1 MSEPGTR
8 ERSPARGAALVAAVT
23 VLGSVG
29 LTLLHV
35 PSSVLF
41 GALLGGMA
49 HALTSRTPLA
59 LPPWTFRTG
68 QALVGVTIGSLVS
81 LDALSAMGGSLVA
94 ILLVTAG
101 TVALSLAAGRLLA
114 LRPDVSRVTG
124 AFAMIAGGASGVVAI
139 ARDLGADDRVVTVV
153 QYLRVLLVLVMMP
166 LITAVVFH
174 PGHGAGRLATTD
186 SDLLSDLVFVAVS
199 LAVGIALARLV
210 PITTSILL
218 APLAVAAVL
227 ASTGWLGDVDV
238 PVALQWLAYAL
249 IGVQVGLRFTRAS
262 LASITRMLP
271 VVLLLMVG
279 MILATAL
286 MGSLLALLTP
296 VDGLTAYLATTPGG
310 LFAVLATAADAGSDT
325 TYVMAVQLVRLLVIL
340 ALTPLLARVLARS
353 ARD

>member
-1 MSEPGTR
+1 MTGERTR
-8 ERSPARGAALVAAVT
+8 ARGLALVLTVT
-23 VLGSVG
+23 VVASTVFEVLG
-29 LTLLHV
+29 V
-35 PSSVLF
+35 PSAVMF
-41 GALLGGMA
+41 GSLLGGIV
-49 HALTSRTPLA
+49 HALTSSTDLR
-59 LPPWTFRTG
+59 LPPSSFRLG
-68 QALVGVTIGSLVS
+68 QALIGVVVGSTISI
-81 LDALSAMGGSLVA
+81 DALTAMGDDVVSIA
-94 ILLVTAG
+94 LVTVG
-101 TVALSLAAGRLLA
+101 TILISLAAGALLS
-114 LRPDVSRVTG
+114 LRSDVSRVTG
-124 AFAMIAGGASGVVAI
+124 AFAMIAGGASGVVAV

-174 PGHGAGRLATTD
+174 PGHAGGGLARAHTGLGR
-186 SDLLSDLVFVAVS
+186 DLLYVAISLV
-199 LAVGIALARLV
+199 LGMALARLV
-210 PITTSILL
+210 PVTTSILL

-227 ASTGWLGDVDV
+227 ASSGWLGAVEV
-238 PVALQWLAYAL
+238 PAPLQWLGFAL

-325 TYVMAVQLVRLLVIL
+325 TFVMAVQLIRLLVIL
-340 ALTPLLARVLARS
+340 AFTPLLAKLLTRAPQG
-353 ARD
+353 